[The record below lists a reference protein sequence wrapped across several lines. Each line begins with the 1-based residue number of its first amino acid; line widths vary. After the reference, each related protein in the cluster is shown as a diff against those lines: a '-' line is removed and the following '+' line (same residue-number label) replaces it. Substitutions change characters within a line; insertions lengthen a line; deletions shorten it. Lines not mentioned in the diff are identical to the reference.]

1 MKHLKQQL
9 LTLLFVA
16 AGMMSFAQV
25 GIGTADPKAAL
36 DVVSTTQG
44 FIMPR
49 VADHA
54 TLTVGIDQTGMQ
66 VYDTTTKSVWTFDG
80 SVWIEAGDSGVIN
93 AGANVT
99 VTGAGTSASPY
110 VVSTD
115 ANKFVDGTTA
125 ADAVFTGG
133 NVGVG
138 TTTPE
143 GALDVV
149 STNSGL
155 IVPRVAN
162 TSDVTTAV
170 NGMLIYEIASRCIRA
185 YENNAWT
192 ACLSS
197 TGSAPTPEVTSSTG
211 KSWMDKNLGAT
222 QVATSSTDVDAYGDL
237 YQWGRYADGHQ
248 IRTSTTA
255 AGPVAAGSEGS
266 DFISNS
272 SISPYDWLST
282 QDDTRWNSATKG
294 AHDPCPA
301 GFRVPTEAE
310 LNAELSAFSTN
321 DAAGAFASALKLP
334 VGGNRFY
341 SNGSLYNLGS
351 FGFYWSSTVSGT
363 NARALYLSSSN
374 AGMGSDFRATG
385 FSVRCIK
392 E

>member
-1 MKHLKQQL
+1 MAM
-9 LTLLFVA
+9 TVF
-16 AGMMSFAQV
+16 GFAQV
-25 GIGTADPKAAL
+25 WVEKIDSLQVNK
-36 DVVSTTQG
+36 
-44 FIMPR
+44 
-49 VADHA
+49 
-54 TLTVGIDQTGMQ
+54 TLIPPLV
-66 VYDTTTKSVWTFDG
+66 TKVQM
-80 SVWIEAGDSGVIN
+80 EAI
-93 AGANVT
+93 
-99 VTGAGTSASPY
+99 
-110 VVSTD
+110 
-115 ANKFVDGTTA
+115 TA
-125 ADAVFTGG
+125 AEGLMVYCMDCTPRGLYVNNGATFFPIGVSFFAGEVYSPTG
-133 NVGVG
+133 
-138 TTTPE
+138 
-143 GALDVV
+143 
-149 STNSGL
+149 
-155 IVPRVAN
+155 RV
-162 TSDVTTAV
+162 
-170 NGMLIYEIASRCIRA
+170 
-185 YENNAWT
+185 
-192 ACLSS
+192 
-197 TGSAPTPEVTSSTG
+197 
-211 KSWMDKNLGAT
+211 WMDKNLGAT
-222 QVATSSTDVDAYGDL
+222 QVATSSTDAAAYGTL
-237 YQWGRYADGHQ
+237 YQWGRNTDGHES
-248 IRTSTTA
+248 RTSTTA